1 MKTVSYLLTLLI
13 VVSLTSCATTA
24 KFPVSNVAPAA
35 DIKAVKKT
43 DSNKNITLEIT
54 AKNLASPDRMS
65 PPGNVYSVWIVT
77 NDYGIKNVGQL
88 MNNNAKKSSFKTVT
102 PFDFS
107 EVFITVEND
116 GNLKFPT
123 GTEISRTRI

>member
-1 MKTVSYLLTLLI
+1 MKTVSYLLTLI
-13 VVSLTSCATTA
+13 VVLSLTACGTTA
-24 KFPVSNVAPAA
+24 RFPVSNVVPAA

-65 PPGNVYSVWIVT
+65 PPGKVCSVWVVT

-88 MNNNAKKSSFKTVT
+88 MNDNAEKSSFKTVT

-107 EVFITVEND
+107 EVFITVENQGD
-116 GNLKFPT
+116 LKFPT
-123 GTEISRTRI
+123 GVEISRTRI